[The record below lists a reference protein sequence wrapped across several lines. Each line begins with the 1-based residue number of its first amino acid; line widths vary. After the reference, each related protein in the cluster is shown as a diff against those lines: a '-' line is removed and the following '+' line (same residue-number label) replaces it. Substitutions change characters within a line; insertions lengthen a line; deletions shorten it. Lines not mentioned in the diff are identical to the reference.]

1 MPRRENPLKDE
12 RERQIKEA
20 ALRLF
25 SEKGF
30 HDTTVQDIAE
40 EAGLGKGTIYWYWD
54 SKEDLAFSLVEDMLS
69 AFLDLVRRAEEWDLP
84 FREKFRVLVHEASA
98 LYREKKDHCRL
109 LWKFR
114 ADRHYIFNPD
124 YAKKV
129 TRYYQDI
136 RRSLASIIRKGM
148 EEEEIDYPDSDH
160 LALVVLGVAEGLEL
174 EWLENEDF
182 DLEGSLQLVL
192 GNLFSGL
199 SRGSREA
206 KSVKEGR
213 KGRRERG

>member
-1 MPRRENPLKDE
+1 M
-12 RERQIKEA
+12 
-20 ALRLF
+20 RLF

-30 HDTTVQDIAE
+30 HDTTIQEIAE

-69 AFLDLVRRAEEWDLP
+69 DFLGLIREAEFRDLP
-84 FREKFRVLVHEASA
+84 FSDNMRQLIHEASIHYEA
-98 LYREKKDHCRL
+98 QKDHCRL

-124 YAKKV
+124 YVKKV

-136 RRSLASIIRKGM
+136 RRSLAGIIRKGM
-148 EEEEIDYPDSDH
+148 ERGEINHDDPDE

-174 EWLENEDF
+174 EWLENEGF
-182 DLEGSLQLVL
+182 DLKGALQLVL
-192 GNLFSGL
+192 GNLFAGL
-199 SRGSREA
+199 SGKPS
-206 KSVKEGR
+206 KE
-213 KGRRERG
+213 KGEVRRRRDA

>member
-1 MPRRENPLKDE
+1 VMQRRTNPRKDE

-30 HDTTVQDIAE
+30 HNTTIQEIAE

-54 SKEDLAFSLVEDMLS
+54 SKEDLAFSLVEDMLG
-69 AFLDLVRRAEEWDLP
+69 AFLTLVREAVSWDLP
-84 FREKFRVLVHEASA
+84 FLEKLGYLVHRAA
-98 LYREKKDHCRL
+98 RLYEEKKDHCRL

-124 YAKKV
+124 YVKKV
-129 TRYYQDI
+129 ASYYREI
-136 RRSLASIIRKGM
+136 RKSLASVIGKGV
-148 EEEEIDYPDSDH
+148 EEGVIECDDPHY
-160 LALVVLGVAEGLEL
+160 LALVVLGISEGLEL
-174 EWLENEDF
+174 EWLENEGF
-182 DLEGSLQLVL
+182 GLEEALRLVL

-199 SRGSREA
+199 SR
-206 KSVKEGR
+206 
-213 KGRRERG
+213 